1 MMHAKILETP
11 EPDRARSN
19 EQFAECVKQLSSAD
33 RDFYRRRA
41 VQEDEASARAVCCE
55 ARLAHEELA
64 AAYRQLCRSNGASA
78 DPHRASELAM
88 FRFNPRPVDQS

>member
-11 EPDRARSN
+11 DPSRAQSN
-19 EQFAECVKQLSSAD
+19 DELAEYVKRLSSTD

-41 VQEDEASARAVCCE
+41 VQEDEAAARASCCE

-64 AAYRQLCRSNGASA
+64 AAYRQLCRSKGVPV
-78 DPHRASELAM
+78 DPHLASELAM
-88 FRFNPRPVDQS
+88 FRFNRKPAD